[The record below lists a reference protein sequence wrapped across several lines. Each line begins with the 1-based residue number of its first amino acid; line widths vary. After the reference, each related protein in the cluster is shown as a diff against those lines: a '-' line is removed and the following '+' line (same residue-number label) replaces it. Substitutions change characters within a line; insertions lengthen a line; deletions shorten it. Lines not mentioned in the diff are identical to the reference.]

1 MSAKVEL
8 FLLEIVCVRVP
19 LVIAYTLILSTLTLS
34 SEKNN
39 YFYTEKAWNMK
50 SYLATSSI

>member
-34 SEKNN
+34 SEKTTI
-39 YFYTEKAWNMK
+39 FIQKKHET
-50 SYLATSSI
+50 